1 MLSYQT
7 LAFNIHGKYIKS
19 YKNDKFKI
27 FAPTWSEKFMIYG
40 SYSVS
45 DIQDKFD
52 YHKIIENHK
61 RVVDNPPIRI
71 YVNKI
76 ESKITFKIKAGC

>member
-1 MLSYQT
+1 
-7 LAFNIHGKYIKS
+7 
-19 YKNDKFKI
+19 
-27 FAPTWSEKFMIYG
+27 MIYG

-61 RVVDNPPIRI
+61 RVVDNPPIRM